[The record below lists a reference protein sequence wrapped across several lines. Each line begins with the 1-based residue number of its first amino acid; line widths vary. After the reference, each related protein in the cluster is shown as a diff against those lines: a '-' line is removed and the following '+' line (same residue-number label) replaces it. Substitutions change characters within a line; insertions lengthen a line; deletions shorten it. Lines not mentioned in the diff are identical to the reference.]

1 MLSIVFQFFFFFYYL
16 SIHFLGRNTSIF
28 VFILLASVYLCIYLK
43 RHTEY
48 VSEVIEILSNI
59 SKIKALHE
67 GDVDGISIYLVL
79 SSRPGRKLIDG
90 QDWKQQHLRLGPG
103 MKKQKVLFCV
113 FPYHV
118 ISHYSFSHCICSIFG
133 LSAFHCLTT
142 NLNLFISFQ
151 VLKTVLT
158 GLL

>member
-90 QDWKQQHLRLGPG
+90 QDWK
-103 MKKQKVLFCV
+103 
-113 FPYHV
+113 
-118 ISHYSFSHCICSIFG
+118 
-133 LSAFHCLTT
+133 
-142 NLNLFISFQ
+142 
-151 VLKTVLT
+151 
-158 GLL
+158 